1 VATTSGAW
9 KPPACVIATATF
21 GSEVSPAV
29 QFLRNFRDKLVLSTS
44 AGSAFM
50 QVFNAWYY
58 SFSPSVAQFIASSD
72 PIRAP
77 IRVMLY
83 PLLGILG
90 VSALAYSWFAWAPEF
105 GVVMAGLIASS
116 LIGLTYFTAPA
127 LVGMHALLRKK
138 KISTKTLAKMSLSSL
153 AIALAML
160 TIGEV
165 AGSFL
170 VLAIASSAV
179 VLTCVIA
186 VPVLVSVMILGRF
199 PK

>member
-1 VATTSGAW
+1 
-9 KPPACVIATATF
+9 VIATATF

-29 QFLRNFRDKLVLSTS
+29 QLLRGFRDNLVLKTL

-58 SFSPSVAQFIASSD
+58 SFSPSVAQFIASND

-83 PLLGILG
+83 PLLGILSI
-90 VSALAYSWFAWAPEF
+90 SALAYSWFAWAPEF
-105 GVVMAGLIASS
+105 GVLMAGLVASS

-127 LVGMHALLRKK
+127 LIGTHALLRKRRV
-138 KISTKTLAKMSLSSL
+138 SMKTLAKISLASL
-153 AIALAML
+153 AIALTML

-170 VLAIASSAV
+170 ILAIASSAV

-186 VPVLVSVMILGRF
+186 TPVLVSVMILRTS